1 MGNHQCFCILKLL
14 FSLFMIM
21 WNEKGGA
28 FAAQGKRRNK
38 HVHLFVSIGDKSMS
52 LLPTGNITKKETR
65 KNKEVRGW

>member
-1 MGNHQCFCILKLL
+1 
-14 FSLFMIM
+14 MIM